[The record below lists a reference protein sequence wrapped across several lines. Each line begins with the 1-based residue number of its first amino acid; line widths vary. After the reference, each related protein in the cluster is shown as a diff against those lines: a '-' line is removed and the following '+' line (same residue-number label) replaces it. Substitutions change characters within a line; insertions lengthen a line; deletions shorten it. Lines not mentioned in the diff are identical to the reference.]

1 MLTSIRPFRLVLAC
15 SAPLLLMATSVA
27 DDLAARVTAQ
37 IQAAPALKGNP
48 ITVKALGPTVW
59 LSGTASSAQQQAAL
73 AIAKQTPGVERVVD
87 QLSVSRPVADSAATA
102 ASMQQLF
109 SPQSMAPAVAMRP
122 QAAPASVQQR
132 ALGQRGSSPAPAQPE
147 LATAVATAL
156 RNSGSLKGY
165 RVSVK
170 AQNGT
175 VWLTGTLSSLDQ
187 LQAAV
192 ALAERTPGVER
203 VVNRLSVAEAAVA
216 AEESSGL
223 FSLPESMRSLI
234 GLTPKAAT
242 PVRQDAAVQQATGT
256 MRDGGVELAN
266 GQIPDGDSM
275 GLIQLTQAQQ
285 EAVGQAQ
292 YPGQSAGQ
300 RRAMAARGRQ
310 PMTRSG
316 GTPVGRPLPMRM
328 AARPPRGGVR
338 PAGYGEPMVL
348 PGSQDYADYGV
359 DGLVDGQMVPGSMQI
374 SEGGMGMP
382 QGGMPMG
389 AMGGGPG
396 MGRPMPMGG
405 SGVGMPA
412 VPVRGGGPNM
422 PNYAWPSYAANP
434 NYAALQYPTQYS
446 PTAWPYIGPFY
457 PYPQVPLGWRRVSLE
472 WDDGWWFLD
481 FDERH
486 VHSHHR

>member
-1 MLTSIRPFRLVLAC
+1 MLTLIRPIRLVLAW
-15 SAPLLLMATSVA
+15 STPLLFMATSVA

-37 IQAAPALKGNP
+37 IQAAPALQGNP
-48 ITVKALGPTVW
+48 IAVKALGPTVW

-87 QLSVSRPVADSAATA
+87 QLSVSRPAAEPATSAA
-102 ASMQQLF
+102 SLQQLF
-109 SPQSMAPAVAMRP
+109 APQAMTPAATSRQQAPSQPAV
-122 QAAPASVQQR
+122 
-132 ALGQRGSSPAPAQPE
+132 SSAPAQAE
-147 LATAVATAL
+147 LATAVAAAL
-156 RNSGSLKGY
+156 RTSGFLKGY

-170 AQNGT
+170 AKDGT

-192 ALAERTPGVER
+192 SLAEQTPGVER
-203 VVNRLSVAEAAVA
+203 VVNRLSVTDAVA
-216 AEESSGL
+216 AKQESSSL
-223 FSLPESMRSLI
+223 FSLPESMRSMI
-234 GLTPKAAT
+234 GLSSSADGPA
-242 PVRQDAAVQQATGT
+242 RQDEAVQQAAGT
-256 MRDGGVELAN
+256 MEQGGVMLAN
-266 GQIPDGDSM
+266 GDASDGETM
-275 GLIQLTQAQQ
+275 GLIQLTQAQR
-285 EAVGQAQ
+285 ELVGQAQ
-292 YPGQSAGQ
+292 YPSRAPYPAQRGQ
-300 RRAMAARGRQ
+300 MATRGRQ
-310 PMTRSG
+310 PMPRSAG
-316 GTPVGRPLPMRM
+316 APVGRPLPMRM
-328 AARPPRGGVR
+328 AARPQRGGVR

-348 PGSQDYADYGV
+348 PGPQDYADYG
-359 DGLVDGQMVPGSMQI
+359 VDGQMVPGSMQI
-374 SEGGMGMP
+374 SEGGMAMP

-396 MGRPMPMGG
+396 MGQPMPMGG

>member
-15 SAPLLLMATSVA
+15 SAPLLMMATSVA

-37 IQAAPALKGNP
+37 IQAAPVLKGNP

-73 AIAKQTPGVERVVD
+73 AIARQTPGVERVVD
-87 QLSVSRPVADSAATA
+87 QLSVSRPVAGSAATA
-102 ASMQQLF
+102 GSMQRLF
-109 SPQSMAPAVAMRP
+109 APPPMTPAAAAEHP
-122 QAAPASVQQR
+122 QAQPQ
-132 ALGQRGSSPAPAQPE
+132 PAPAQSE

-203 VVNRLSVAEAAVA
+203 VVNRLAVAEAAVA

-234 GLTPKAAT
+234 GLAPKAAT
-242 PVRQDAAVQQATGT
+242 PVRQDAAVRQAAGT
-256 MRDGGVELAN
+256 MRAGGVELAN
-266 GQIPDGDSM
+266 GQVPEEDSM

-292 YPGQSAGQ
+292 YPGQSVGQ
-300 RRAMAARGRQ
+300 RRTMVGRQ
-310 PMTRSG
+310 PLPRSA

-348 PGSQDYADYGV
+348 PGPQEYADYGV
-359 DGLVDGQMVPGSMQI
+359 DGLVDGQMVPGSMQM

-396 MGRPMPMGG
+396 MGQPMPMGG

>member
-1 MLTSIRPFRLVLAC
+1 MLTSIRLFRLVLAC
-15 SAPLLLMATSVA
+15 SAPLLFMATSVA
-27 DDLAARVTAQ
+27 DDLAARVSAQ

-59 LSGTASSAQQQAAL
+59 LSGKASSAQQQAAL

-102 ASMQQLF
+102 ASFQELF
-109 SPQSMAPAVAMRP
+109 AANSMAPAAVAMRP
-122 QAAPASVQQR
+122 QAQLTPAQQQPPTGEVG
-132 ALGQRGSSPAPAQPE
+132 ASPAAAQPE
-147 LATAVATAL
+147 LATAVAAAL

-175 VWLTGTLSSLDQ
+175 VWLTGTLASLEQ

-216 AEESSGL
+216 AQESSGQ
-223 FSLPESMRSLI
+223 FSLPQSMRSLI
-234 GLTPKAAT
+234 GLAPKAAT
-242 PVRQDAAVQQATGT
+242 PVRQDASIRQATGT
-256 MRDGGVELAN
+256 TGDEGVNLAHGHEL
-266 GQIPDGDSM
+266 GDSE

-285 EAVGQAQ
+285 DAVGRARYPNQ
-292 YPGQSAGQ
+292 YSGQ
-300 RRAMAARGRQ
+300 RRASSSRGSQ
-310 PMTRSG
+310 PMPRSV
-316 GTPVGRPLPMRM
+316 GTPVGRPVAMRM
-328 AARPPRGGVR
+328 AARSPNGGVR

-348 PGSQDYADYGV
+348 PGPQEYADYG
-359 DGLVDGQMVPGSMQI
+359 VDGQMVPGSMQI
-374 SEGGMGMP
+374 SEGGMAVP
-382 QGGMPMG
+382 HGGMPMQ
-389 AMGGGPG
+389 GGPG
-396 MGRPMPMGG
+396 MGQPMPMGG
-405 SGVGMPA
+405 TGVGMPA

>member
-15 SAPLLLMATSVA
+15 STPLLFMATSVA

-37 IQAAPALKGNP
+37 IQAAPALQGNP
-48 ITVKALGPTVW
+48 IMVKALGPTVW

-87 QLSVSRPVADSAATA
+87 QLSVSRPVAESVAPV
-102 ASMQQLF
+102 ASLQQVF
-109 SPQSMAPAVAMRP
+109 APQSMTPATPAMSQQDGGQP
-122 QAAPASVQQR
+122 AGSAAPAQ
-132 ALGQRGSSPAPAQPE
+132 AE
-147 LATAVATAL
+147 LATAVAAAL
-156 RNSGSLKGY
+156 RDSGSLKGY

-170 AQNGT
+170 AKDGT

-192 ALAERTPGVER
+192 SLAEQTPGVER
-203 VVNRLSVAEAAVA
+203 VVNRLSVTDAVA
-216 AEESSGL
+216 AKPESSSL

-234 GLTPKAAT
+234 GLAPPAGL
-242 PVRQDAAVQQATGT
+242 PPREDAAVRQAAGT
-256 MRDGGVELAN
+256 MERGGVQLAN
-266 GQIPDGDSM
+266 GNTSVGESI
-275 GLIQLTQAQQ
+275 GLIQLTQ
-285 EAVGQAQ
+285 GQRGALGKAH
-292 YPGQSAGQ
+292 YPGQSHDPDLAENIQ
-300 RRAMAARGRQ
+300 MVTPGRQ
-310 PMTRSG
+310 PMPWPTG
-316 GTPVGRPLPMRM
+316 APVGQPIPMRV
-328 AARPPRGGVR
+328 AARPQRGGMR

-348 PGSQDYADYGV
+348 PGPQGYADYA
-359 DGLVDGQMVPGSMQI
+359 VDGQMVPGSMQI
-374 SEGGMGMP
+374 TEGGMAVPNSGMP
-382 QGGMPMG
+382 
-389 AMGGGPG
+389 MGGGPG
-396 MGRPMPMGG
+396 MGQPMPMGG

>member
-15 SAPLLLMATSVA
+15 SAPLLFMATSVA

-37 IQAAPALKGNP
+37 IQSSPALQGNP
-48 ITVKALGPTVW
+48 IAVKALGPTVW
-59 LSGTASSAQQQAAL
+59 LSGTASSAQQQAAV
-73 AIAKQTPGVERVVD
+73 AIARQTPGVERVVD
-87 QLSVSRPVADSAATA
+87 QLSVSRPAATPGATPA
-102 ASMQQLF
+102 ASQQLF
-109 SPQSMAPAVAMRP
+109 SRQAMTR
-122 QAAPASVQQR
+122 PASASMDRSGLPSQPRGPAGGSAPVQDK
-132 ALGQRGSSPAPAQPE
+132 
-147 LATAVATAL
+147 LATAVAAGL

-170 AQNGT
+170 AKDGT
-175 VWLTGTLSSLDQ
+175 VWLTGTLTSVEQ

-192 ALAERTPGVER
+192 VVAERTPGVER
-203 VVNRLSVAEAAVA
+203 VVNRLSVAEPATAKQD
-216 AEESSGL
+216 SSTA

-234 GLTPKAAT
+234 GLSPKSDAA
-242 PVRQDAAVQQATGT
+242 VRQDGAVQPATGT
-256 MRDGGVELAN
+256 MQGGGVQLAA
-266 GQIPDGDSM
+266 GDVPEGDSQ
-275 GLIQLTQAQQ
+275 GFIQLTQAQQ
-285 EAVGQAQ
+285 EAVGRAQ
-292 YPGQSAGQ
+292 YPTQ
-300 RRAMAARGRQ
+300 RRAMAAGGHQ
-310 PMTRSG
+310 SMPRSAG
-316 GTPVGRPLPMRM
+316 IPAGRPVPMRT
-328 AARPPRGGVR
+328 AARPGRGGVR

-348 PGSQDYADYGV
+348 PGPNEYGDYG
-359 DGLVDGQMVPGSMQI
+359 VDGQMVPGSMQV
-374 SEGGMGMP
+374 SDGGMGMP
-382 QGGMPMG
+382 MGGT
-389 AMGGGPG
+389 GGGPG
-396 MGRPMPMGG
+396 MGQPMPMGG

-422 PNYAWPSYAANP
+422 PNYAWPSYAASP

>member
-15 SAPLLLMATSVA
+15 SAPLLMMATSVA

-37 IQAAPALKGNP
+37 IQAAPVLKGNP

-73 AIAKQTPGVERVVD
+73 AIARQTPGVERVVD
-87 QLSVSRPVADSAATA
+87 QLSVSRPVAGSAATA
-102 ASMQQLF
+102 GSMQRLF
-109 SPQSMAPAVAMRP
+109 APPPMTPAAAAEHP
-122 QAAPASVQQR
+122 QAQPQ
-132 ALGQRGSSPAPAQPE
+132 PAPAQSE

-203 VVNRLSVAEAAVA
+203 VVNRLAVAEAAVA

-234 GLTPKAAT
+234 GLAPKAAT
-242 PVRQDAAVQQATGT
+242 PVRQDAAVRQAAGT
-256 MRDGGVELAN
+256 MRAGGVELAN
-266 GQIPDGDSM
+266 GQVPEEDSM

-292 YPGQSAGQ
+292 YPGQSVGQ
-300 RRAMAARGRQ
+300 RRTMVARGRQ
-310 PMTRSG
+310 PLPRSA

-348 PGSQDYADYGV
+348 PGPQEYADYGV
-359 DGLVDGQMVPGSMQI
+359 DGLVDGQMVPGSMQM

-396 MGRPMPMGG
+396 MGQPMPMGG

>member
-1 MLTSIRPFRLVLAC
+1 MLTSIRPFRLVLVC
-15 SAPLLLMATSVA
+15 SAPVLLMATSVA

-37 IQAAPALKGNP
+37 IQAAPALQGNP
-48 ITVKALGPTVW
+48 IAVKALGPTVW

-87 QLSVSRPVADSAATA
+87 QLSVSRSGVDSAATA
-102 ASMQQLF
+102 ASMQRLF
-109 SPQSMAPAVAMRP
+109 AAESMTAAAAAMRQ
-122 QAAPASVQQR
+122 QAQPTAAQQPNGQAGNSLAS
-132 ALGQRGSSPAPAQPE
+132 AQPE

-156 RNSGSLKGY
+156 RSSGSLKGY

-175 VWLTGTLSSLDQ
+175 VWLTGTLASLGQ

-192 ALAERTPGVER
+192 ALAEGTPGVER

-216 AEESSGL
+216 AQESSGL
-223 FSLPESMRSLI
+223 FALPESMRSLI
-234 GLTPKAAT
+234 GLAPKPDGA
-242 PVRQDAAVQQATGT
+242 VRQDVAVQQAAGT
-256 MRDGGVELAN
+256 MRDGGVQLAN
-266 GQIPDGDSM
+266 GHVPVGDAV

-292 YPGQSAGQ
+292 YPGQYAAA
-300 RRAMAARGRQ
+300 RRPVASRGRQ
-310 PMTRSG
+310 PAPRTA

-328 AARPPRGGVR
+328 ATRPTRGGVR

-348 PGSQDYADYGV
+348 PGPHEYADYGA
-359 DGLVDGQMVPGSMQI
+359 DGQMVPGSMQI

-382 QGGMPMG
+382 HGGMP
-389 AMGGGPG
+389 MGGGPG
-396 MGRPMPMGG
+396 MGQPMPMGG

-412 VPVRGGGPNM
+412 VPGRGGGPNM

>member
-15 SAPLLLMATSVA
+15 SAPLLFMATTLA
-27 DDLAARVTAQ
+27 DDLAARVTAH
-37 IQAAPALKGNP
+37 IQSSPAMKGNP

-87 QLSVSRPVADSAATA
+87 QLSVSRPTANPAATA
-102 ASMQQLF
+102 DSFQQMF
-109 SPQSMAPAVAMRP
+109 PP
-122 QAAPASVQQR
+122 QAMTRPASASSDRSGLPPQPQVP
-132 ALGQRGSSPAPAQPE
+132 AGSSAPGQDE
-147 LATAVATAL
+147 LATAVAAGL

-170 AQNGT
+170 AKDGT
-175 VWLTGTLSSLDQ
+175 VWLTGTLSSLEQ

-192 ALAERTPGVER
+192 AVAERTPGVER
-203 VVNRLSVAEAAVA
+203 VVNRLSVADPVVA
-216 AEESSGL
+216 KQDSSSA

-234 GLTPKAAT
+234 GLAPKSDAV
-242 PVRQDAAVQQATGT
+242 VRQDGAVQQATGT
-256 MRDGGVELAN
+256 MQGGGVQLAA
-266 GQIPDGDSM
+266 GDVPEGDSE
-275 GLIQLTQAQQ
+275 GFIQLTQAQQ
-285 EAVGQAQ
+285 EAVGRAQ
-292 YPGQSAGQ
+292 YPTQ
-300 RRAMAARGRQ
+300 RRPMAAGNRQ
-310 PMTRSG
+310 PMPRSAG
-316 GTPVGRPLPMRM
+316 GPAGRPVPMRT
-328 AARPPRGGVR
+328 AARPGRGGVR
-338 PAGYGEPMVL
+338 AAGYGEPMVL
-348 PGSQDYADYGV
+348 PGPNEYGDYGV
-359 DGLVDGQMVPGSMQI
+359 DGLADGQMVPGSMQM

-389 AMGGGPG
+389 GGPG
-396 MGRPMPMGG
+396 MGQPMPMGG

-422 PNYAWPSYAANP
+422 PNYAWPSYAASP